1 MDGWMDG
8 RTDGWMPSWM
18 DMAGRRDGWVD
29 GKQIVL
35 QSVPMPEHAATHVQF
50 TLWANEARDG
60 V

>member
-8 RTDGWMPSWM
+8 WLDGLT
-18 DMAGRRDGWVD
+18 VV